1 MGTCFSIGD
10 KDRKAKPVVLGQRVM
25 EIHLLDNNKQ
35 FSVTR
40 RPAALCLADFVL
52 TSHVLC
58 LLFHQKPPNSPRF
71 KQFIHL

>member
-1 MGTCFSIGD
+1 
-10 KDRKAKPVVLGQRVM
+10 M

-40 RPAALCLADFVL
+40 WPAALCLADFVL